1 MILLVDGGM
10 ERNGIQD
17 RYDLVDSAMG
27 EDLEAQFPYAFF
39 AEQNGA
45 PILSCHASTLYSRKL
60 DL

>member
-1 MILLVDGGM
+1 MILLVQGGM

-17 RYDLVDSAMG
+17 WNDLVDFAMG
-27 EDLEAQFPYAFF
+27 EDLEAKFPYAFL

-45 PILSCHASTLYSRKL
+45 PILSCHASTLYSRNL